1 MRFFEK
7 EGAGT
12 LEKAPGIYRPEFKQ
26 GVPTDSLIRYLVEE
40 NGYNIPFYAGYWHG
54 YLVVLK
60 LLLVTDYI
68 GICGIN
74 RIVQTVVVVV
84 AALILWRKLSIR
96 YAVPVLAVYLFWRTQ
111 TMAVFYRKMA
121 VGNRLL
127 YFFLLGGIVTNY
139 IDFLTYPIATL
150 GIPLTLW
157 LCFKRER
164 TCTDQGKGIIAYSIC

>member
-60 LLLVTDYI
+60 LLLVTDYL

-111 TMAVFYRKMA
+111 TMAFSMQFRAIFYVSLLALMIMALFYRKLA

-127 YFFLLGGIVTNY
+127 YFFLLGGLLQI
-139 IDFLTYPIATL
+139 ILT
-150 GIPLTLW
+150 
-157 LCFKRER
+157 F
-164 TCTDQGKGIIAYSIC
+164 

>member
-40 NGYNIPFYAGYWHG
+40 NEYNIPFFAGYWHG

-60 LLLVTDYI
+60 LLLVTDYL

-74 RIVQTVVVVV
+74 RIVQTIVVVV
-84 AALILWRKLSIR
+84 AALILWRKLSILQCQCWR
-96 YAVPVLAVYLFWRTQ
+96 CICSGGPRQWCFQCNLGLYFMFLFWR
-111 TMAVFYRKMA
+111 
-121 VGNRLL
+121 L
-127 YFFLLGGIVTNY
+127 
-139 IDFLTYPIATL
+139 
-150 GIPLTLW
+150 
-157 LCFKRER
+157 
-164 TCTDQGKGIIAYSIC
+164 

>member
-1 MRFFEK
+1 M
-7 EGAGT
+7 
-12 LEKAPGIYRPEFKQ
+12 
-26 GVPTDSLIRYLVEE
+26 EE

-96 YAVPVLAVYLFWRTQ
+96 YAVLVLAVYLFWRTQ
-111 TMAVFYRKMA
+111 TMALFYRKMA

-127 YFFLLGGIVTNY
+127 YFFLLGGLLQI
-139 IDFLTYPIATL
+139 ILT
-150 GIPLTLW
+150 
-157 LCFKRER
+157 F
-164 TCTDQGKGIIAYSIC
+164 